1 MDLINKEIIESM
13 KVLNEN
19 LKNKLSYLDNLNK
32 KEIRKKLSDNGDFA
46 TINKLSKDQLS
57 KYKNTAC
64 VDGSVN
70 RYGGS
75 YPHYIDL
82 FQGLGKISGEKVFN
96 ECKVYINSPLLS
108 NLESDEDLRKK
119 YLAKIE
125 VEVALSILD
134 NYDIKLLLMDG
145 NLIRYNIEAPE
156 TFNLLKE
163 KALEK
168 NTYLAGFIKESKSN
182 NLSNLFFEEIDFQ
195 VYDKDLL
202 YGVFDIGEGYVL
214 SENLN
219 KKVSQGFA
227 SMFLRTS
234 NYPGIS
240 GLEVIYEQRDR
251 LVEIASLLYS
261 LTSKMSRGVPMII
274 DIVDKEAKLDDKLV
288 EELIKSYI
296 DKDIVERFF
305 RSERSMRKY
314 WGEFY

>member
-70 RYGGS
+70 RYGES

-82 FQGLGKISGEKVFN
+82 FQGLGKISGDKVSNEYKVF
-96 ECKVYINSPLLS
+96 INSPIIS
-108 NLESDEDLRKK
+108 NLETDEDLKKK

-156 TFNLLKE
+156 SFNLLKE
-163 KALEK
+163 KALKK

-274 DIVDKEAKLDDKLV
+274 DMVDKEAKLDDKLV

>member
-182 NLSNLFFEEIDFQ
+182 NLSNLFFEEKDFQ